1 MVTLGASVGLVRAF
15 TLRRAVAL
23 VVILAACGGSAVPL
37 ALGEDLPP
45 TSPEEIQTLIAQ
57 TDTPVIINVWASWCI
72 PCRSEAPLLVAAY
85 ESLGDQIR
93 FVGVDIS
100 DTQRA
105 ALEFLAE
112 FGIEYENYFDPNRT
126 VPASLGR
133 AGVPLTFFFK
143 TNGELSYVHPG
154 VIDERTLALR
164 IDELLEG

>member
-1 MVTLGASVGLVRAF
+1 MLPAASVEDVSAF
-15 TLRRAVAL
+15 TFRRAIAL
-23 VVILAACGGSAVPL
+23 IVVLAACGGSAVPL
-37 ALGEDLPP
+37 ALGEELPP
-45 TSPEEIQTLIAQ
+45 TSPEQIQTLIAQ
-57 TDTPVIINVWASWCI
+57 TDTPVVVNVWASWCI

-93 FVGVDIS
+93 FVGVDVS
-100 DTQRA
+100 DSQRP

-112 FGIEYENYFDPNRT
+112 FGIEYENYFDPNRS

-133 AGVPLTFFFK
+133 QGVPLTFFFK
-143 TNGELSYVHPG
+143 TNGELSYAHPG